1 MIVANDNLPESVTI
15 IGSMDVVK
23 SSEIEEYFSKKYGE
37 PRGGYFIKVKGA
49 DGKRYAVAAKCQ
61 FTEEVTD
68 DGEKF
73 IDRDGWAVEWH
84 DSERSAA
91 KTLKEGWEY
100 ADKETECCDEETE
113 YESFDEDAA

>member
-23 SSEIEEYFSKKYGE
+23 SSEIEGYFSEKFGE
-37 PRGGYFIKVKGA
+37 PRGGYFIKVKGS

-61 FTEEVTD
+61 FTEEVAD
-68 DGEKF
+68 DGEPL

-84 DSERSAA
+84 DSESSAA
-91 KTLKEGWEY
+91 KALKEGWEY
-100 ADKETECCDEETE
+100 ADKESEYYDDDAE
-113 YESFDEDAA
+113 YEEYEEEAA